1 MDYKTQYTILK
12 RLLLH
17 YEGENGNNIL
27 QDILND
33 QDVHKLNEVFFEIY
47 TRKIDKNNII
57 RNLYDLYNLQ
67 IFDIGIDYNMDV
79 FSIGKSDWIRTLTLV
94 DLFEKSLLQE
104 NSNTE
109 SSFKLLNN
117 VVLVKGETSI
127 IDDYEVISQQQRPL
141 SHVNLESVSS
151 TALLERYEL
160 LHEFIF
166 LSFTISCYKNFLIL
180 DDSDYSGFEN
190 LLELNALK
198 LISCLDNEIKYL
210 SGLEE
215 LKRKYDGLK
224 DEIQD
229 NVNNLHVNNQEGT
242 QINENMNALLQT
254 RENLESRLSE
264 MIGECE
270 RFERQN
276 RELQSRFA
284 VLRTNFKKILSSLP
298 ELPET
303 EDLDII
309 KVKTELQNMK
319 VIELDE
325 HNIEL
330 IKGTL
335 EDVWV
340 LLSKQTDLNN
350 EETDKKIRDLNR
362 EIDQQRQTIHNFKKS
377 ESEHAERKT
386 ELELAK
392 KSGMLQNE
400 ALKNNILQEYILIKR
415 LEEDYIKKISD
426 LYTKINKIEL
436 KKYVS
441 KFIELEETITM
452 MDSEILEKEI

>member
-17 YEGENGNNIL
+17 YEGANGNNVL

-33 QDVHKLNEVFFEIY
+33 QDVQKLNDVFFDIY
-47 TRKIDKNNII
+47 TRKIDKNNTI
-57 RNLYDLYNLQ
+57 RNIYDLYNLQ
-67 IFDIGIDYNMDV
+67 IFDIGIDHNVDV
-79 FSIGKSDWIRTLTLV
+79 YSIGRNDWVRTLTLV

-104 NSNTE
+104 NATTE
-109 SSFKLLNN
+109 SAFKLLNN

-127 IDDYEVISQQQRPL
+127 IHDYEEISQQQRPL

-151 TALLERYEL
+151 TELLERYEL

-198 LISCLDNEIKYL
+198 LISCLDSEIKYL
-210 SGLEE
+210 QGLED
-215 LKRKYDGLK
+215 LKRKYDSSK
-224 DEIQD
+224 EEIQD
-229 NVNNLHVNNQEGT
+229 NGNNINMNQEGT

-254 RENLESRLSE
+254 RDKLEGRLGD

-270 RFERQN
+270 SFERQN
-276 RELQSRFA
+276 RDLQSRFT
-284 VLRTNFKKILSSLP
+284 VLKTNFKTILSSLP

-303 EDLDII
+303 DNMDIQRVQ
-309 KVKTELQNMK
+309 KELQRMK
-319 VIELDE
+319 LVDLDE
-325 HNIEL
+325 HNIDT
-330 IKGTL
+330 IRGGL

-340 LLSKQTDLNN
+340 FLSKQADLNT
-350 EETDKKIRDLNR
+350 EETDRKIKDLNK
-362 EIDQQRQTIHNFKKS
+362 EIDQQRQTIQSFKKS
-377 ESEHAERKT
+377 ESEFAEKRN

-392 KSGMLQNE
+392 KSGMLQND

-415 LEEDYIKKISD
+415 LEEDYIGKISD
-426 LYTKINKIEL
+426 LHTKISSIEL
-436 KKYVS
+436 KRYVP